1 MQGAGAVWSVP
12 PLSPTQGKQLL
23 SGWVVIEIT
32 RKASEFFEAIL
43 LERHLNYQA
52 AKDPFLPLIRES
64 HMEALGGGYQS
75 SFRFDYSVVGLGA
88 ANRHQGLMHILNGCE
103 GRFASIFL
111 RFLQAVSY
119 C

>member
-43 LERHLNYQA
+43 LERHSKYQA
-52 AKDPFLPLIRES
+52 AKDPFCHSLGNPTWRPL
-64 HMEALGGGYQS
+64 
-75 SFRFDYSVVGLGA
+75 VVGTRVLS
-88 ANRHQGLMHILNGCE
+88 GLTTAWL
-103 GRFASIFL
+103 A
-111 RFLQAVSY
+111 
-119 C
+119 